1 MTQVFRREAVRVYV
15 REGTD
20 VITGVV
26 RLKDVLSHP
35 IIMIHEYGLA
45 SYLTIILKGLSSH
58 QYQFT
63 SLVCSSPT
71 GANSTPAKT
80 RSSSS

>member
-1 MTQVFRREAVRVYV
+1 M
-15 REGTD
+15 
-20 VITGVV
+20 ITGVV

-63 SLVCSSPT
+63 SLVCSSDAPRDQ
-71 GANSTPAKT
+71 GLHPDNKKAA
-80 RSSSS
+80 